1 MAGEYL
7 PPVVTELL
15 ANIDD
20 VAAKV
25 EEAKGIIESLGDI
38 SIPVNFDINDASLAK
53 LKADAQSLASTVGR
67 ISLPVDTNLST
78 ASLLANAAALKAL
91 NDTAANTAPVAAAA
105 DGATRLWGTG
115 IQLTTLAVHGL
126 VSGFIEW
133 LAVAIPGTIALG
145 AASFVAMQGAANLY
159 DHLSAMYTTTEA
171 TANIFGKTT
180 PQILGMG
187 DAMQQAQNAANP
199 MVYQWLGAAINIVRE
214 NAGNLAKVGLDV
226 NQVFDTFAAKLVYDF
241 SAAGGAGKTMNGLLS
256 NMEPDL
262 IEFGQILGN
271 MGHGLADFAAD
282 MPGAANMLL
291 SFFDAVSKVVS
302 MVADLPAP
310 VITAVMAL
318 HELNT
323 WGSIGISLLGR
334 LGFATSE
341 VEGSFFGLA
350 RAGAVL
356 QNVFQIVARAP
367 MTMVSNLGSLLMQAK
382 VLPDS
387 FNEAGAAMR
396 DFGADATDSI
406 MAVGPLQASLA
417 VLAAAGL
424 GVLIDKLVTAKTA
437 EQSFIDSI
445 NAGIT
450 SSSNLQALSA
460 IALSLGKVNEQ
471 MVSAAANAEK
481 SRSQFVNEWDAV
493 NHTSLAIQQLTG
505 EQSALESQFTLTSG
519 HAAQLAQTYNTT
531 FVGAL
536 ALASAAGVK
545 LQDSLTGKSWA
556 IAQFQIN
563 DYVRG
568 MMGMGQTVGA
578 VGSDVTALA
587 IDSQLS
593 ATKVSQLNQA
603 WDQFMT
609 NITSGTGDL
618 ASVVQSIQNIGQVVG
633 DTKNNLGEAGSI
645 DLTTQQFAN
654 ALKSMAGSGAQAW
667 TNFDQVIGSSMP
679 QLIDWLRTAGA
690 EGAITGP
697 QFSHDIL
704 DMAASMEP
712 LASKSAAAQAELLG
726 LVDQAGL
733 NIKTFPQL
741 ESVLKSGKYSL
752 DNLSGS
758 IDATTVKMANMGQ
771 VAATLGADVQND
783 FISQMASAI
792 IKSGTLNGAMT
803 NLIKA
808 EQQFGSGSS
817 QVHGA
822 LSTIQHDL
830 QLAGVKGNELKQIMQ
845 GLQTYMN
852 SMHGPNIDIATEI
865 TGAGAAYLGSGRG
878 SSGGVGHP
886 VQMAS
891 GGTASPGWAMVG
903 ERGPELIF
911 MRGGE
916 HVVPNNQLRGY
927 ADGTG
932 DIGGDIVVHMPVYL
946 DGKQIAEN
954 VSRQTYNKNFRNGSR
969 LSGGRPTGNL
979 RPR

>member
-15 ANIDD
+15 ADIDD
-20 VAAKV
+20 VLAKV
-25 EEAKGIIESLGDI
+25 EEAKAAIETIGDI
-38 SIPVNFDINDASLAK
+38 TVPVNFSINDASLARVK
-53 LKADAQSLASTVGR
+53 TEAQALADTVGR
-67 ISLPVDTNLST
+67 ISLPVGTSLNAAT
-78 ASLLANAAALKAL
+78 LLASAAAIKAL
-91 NDTAANTAPVAAAA
+91 NDTAANTAPIAAAA
-105 DGATRLWGTG
+105 NGATRLWGTG

-145 AASFVAMQGAANLY
+145 AAAFVAAQGAGNLY

-187 DAMQQAQNAANP
+187 HAMQTAQNEANP
-199 MVYQWLGAAINIVRE
+199 DVYQILGAAINLVKE
-214 NAGNLAKVGLDV
+214 NTGNLAQVGLSV
-226 NQVFDTFAAKLVYDF
+226 GQVFDTFAAKLVYDF

-291 SFFDAVSKVVS
+291 SFLDAASRVVS
-302 MVADLPAP
+302 MVGDIPAP
-310 VITAVMAL
+310 IIMAGMAL
-318 HELNT
+318 HEFNT
-323 WGSIGISLLGR
+323 WGSVSIALLGR
-334 LGFATSE
+334 LGFATTA
-341 VEGSFFGLA
+341 VEGSFFGFA

-367 MTMVSNLGSLLMQAK
+367 MTLMSNLGSLLTQSK
-382 VLPDS
+382 VLPQGFQD
-387 FNEAGAAMR
+387 AGAAMR
-396 DFGADATDSI
+396 DFGADATDSV

-424 GVLIDKLVTAKTA
+424 GVLIDKLATAKMA
-437 EQSFIDSI
+437 EQSFIDSL
-445 NAGIT
+445 NAGIA
-450 SSSNLQALSA
+450 SSSNQQALNA

-493 NHTSLAIQQLTG
+493 NHTSLAMQQLAA
-505 EQSALESQFTLTSG
+505 EQGVLEKQFTLTSG
-519 HAAQLAQTYNTT
+519 HAMQLAQTYSTSY
-531 FVGAL
+531 VGAL
-536 ALASAAGVK
+536 ALATAAGVK
-545 LQDSLTGKSWA
+545 LQNTMTSKAWA
-556 IAQFQIN
+556 IAQFQIS

-578 VGSDVTALA
+578 VGDDVTALA
-587 IDSQLS
+587 IDSQLT

-603 WDQFMT
+603 WDQWMQNLT
-609 NITSGTGDL
+609 GGTSAL
-618 ASVVQSIQNIGQVVG
+618 ASTVQSIQNIGQVVG
-633 DTKNNLGEAGSI
+633 DTTKNLGEASSI
-645 DLTTQQFAN
+645 DLTTKQFAN
-654 ALKSMAGSGAQAW
+654 ALTSMAGSGAQAW
-667 TNFDQVIGSSMP
+667 TNFNQIVGSTMP

-704 DMAASMEP
+704 DMAAAMEP
-712 LASKSAAAQAELLG
+712 FANKSAAAQSELLG
-726 LVDQAGL
+726 LVDEAGM

-771 VAATLGADVQND
+771 VAAALGADVQND
-783 FISQMASAI
+783 FISQMAQAI
-792 IKSGTLNGAMT
+792 IKSGTMTGAMQ
-803 NLIKA
+803 NLIKQVETFSA
-808 EQQFGSGSS
+808 NSPQAQKALGNIQSLLQTAG
-817 QVHGA
+817 VHG
-822 LSTIQHDL
+822 Q
-830 QLAGVKGNELKQIMQ
+830 ELKQILQ
-845 GLQTYMN
+845 GLQQYIDQ
-852 SMHGPNIDIATEI
+852 MHGTTLSIGLEI
-865 TGAGAAYLGSGRG
+865 SGAGAAIAGSGRG
-878 SSGGVGHP
+878 STGGVGHP
-886 VQMAS
+886 VPMAS
-891 GGTASPGWAMVG
+891 GGTAAPGWAMVG
-903 ERGPELIF
+903 EKGPELMW

-916 HVVPNNQLRGY
+916 TVIPNDRIRGY
-927 ADGTG
+927 ADGAG
-932 DIGGDIVVHMPVYL
+932 VIENHNHVYL
-946 DGKQIAEN
+946 DGKQIYES
-954 VSRQTYNKNFRNGSR
+954 VKRQSFNDNFRNGNR
-969 LSGGRPTGNL
+969 KSGGRPKGVMT
-979 RPR
+979 PR